1 MAIIKSGRDQII
13 RIKAVLNNFVAKI
26 NRNTGWYWLVSHAWG
41 ALAVLMAALLAGCGE
56 QAWNN
61 PYLAKERGSNTLY
74 SSFSERPKHLDP
86 ARSYSA
92 SEYQFIGQIYEPP
105 LQYHFLKRPYT
116 LVPLTAEQVPQPRY
130 VNAAGQTV
138 AEDATDVVYSIYDI
152 RIRPGT
158 RYQPHPAFAKKANGK
173 PYYQGLNEAD
183 LDAVYT
189 LSDFSEVD
197 SRELVAADYVYQIKR
212 LAHPRLHSPIL
223 GIMGDYIVGLKEYA
237 ATLDE
242 VNQGL
247 AAVAELDEGELPWLD
262 LRDYPLAG
270 VEVLDR
276 YRYRITVKGK
286 YPQLLY
292 WLAMPFFAPLPYEV
306 DQFYAQPG
314 MRERNISLDWYPVGT
329 GAYMLTVNNPN
340 RQMVMERNPNFHDE
354 TYPLEGMPEDMQAG
368 LLADAGKTLPF
379 IDRVVYSLEKETIP
393 YWNKFLQ
400 GYYDASGISSDSFDQ
415 AVSMSGN
422 GDVALTDD
430 MVAKGMRLETAV
442 NTSTMYLGFNMLD
455 PIIGGYSERQRKLRQ
470 AIAIAFDY
478 EEYIS
483 IFANGRGIPA
493 QGAVPP
499 GIFGF
504 RDGEAGINPYV
515 YDWVNG
521 KPKRKDIAEA
531 RRLLVEAGYQGG
543 VDSVNGQPL
552 TLNLDIT
559 ASGPDDKARL
569 DWYRKQFKKID
580 IQLVLRNTDYNRF
593 RDKMRKG
600 NAQIFMWGWNADYPD
615 PENFLF
621 LLYGPNGKVKSHG
634 ENAANYA
641 SAEFDRLFE
650 QMKAMSNSPE
660 RQGIIDRMMRVSQ
673 RDGPWL
679 WGMHPKS
686 FSLFHGW
693 YHNVKPNLMA
703 NNTLKYK
710 RLDPVLREQKRAA
723 WNKPMIWPLLLTV
736 LILVAVLVPAV
747 HGYRRREHQ
756 APLLDENSGREG
768 R

>member
-1 MAIIKSGRDQII
+1 MSEVVYNIGYRRLI
-13 RIKAVLNNFVAKI
+13 RAVLVMFLP
-26 NRNTGWYWLVSHAWG
+26 LVG
-41 ALAVLMAALLAGCGE
+41 LLIGCGD

-61 PYLAKERGSNTLY
+61 PYPASERGSNTLY
-74 SSFSERPKHLDP
+74 SFFSERPKHLDP

-92 SEYQFIGQIYEPP
+92 TEYQFIGQIYEPP

-130 VNAAGQTV
+130 VNQAGQPV
-138 AEDATDVVYSIYDI
+138 SEDATEVAFSIYDI
-152 RIRPGT
+152 HIRPGT
-158 RYQPHPAFAKKANGK
+158 HYQPHPAFARDVTDR
-173 PYYQGLNEAD
+173 PMYLELEQAD
-183 LDAVYT
+183 LADVYT
-189 LSDFSEVD
+189 LADFKLTG

-223 GIMGDYIVGLKEYA
+223 GVMSDYIVGLKDY
-237 ATLDE
+237 
-242 VNQGL
+242 
-247 AAVAELDEGELPWLD
+247 AVALDTAYQAQLEAAEQGPVSGGEGEPVLWLD
-262 LRDYPLAG
+262 LRQYPLAG

-276 YRYRITVKGK
+276 YSYRITVQGK

-292 WLAMPFFAPLPYEV
+292 WLAMPFFAPMPPEV

-314 MRERNISLDWYPVGT
+314 MRERNISLDWYPAGT

-340 RQMVMERNPNFHDE
+340 RQMVMERNPNFHGE
-354 TYPLEGMPEDMQAG
+354 TYPVDGMPGDQQAG
-368 LLADAGKTLPF
+368 LLADAGKPLPF

-415 AVSMSGN
+415 AVSMTGSGEA
-422 GDVALTDD
+422 VLTDE
-430 MVAKGMRLETAV
+430 MAAKGMRLETAV
-442 NTSTMYLGFNMLD
+442 QTSSFYMGFNMLD
-455 PIIGGYSERQRKLRQ
+455 PVIGGYSERQRKLRQ

-483 IFANGRGIPA
+483 IFANGRGVPA
-493 QGAVPP
+493 QGPVPP

-504 RDGEAGINPYV
+504 RDGEAGINHYV

-521 KPKRKDIAEA
+521 KARRKDIEEA
-531 RRLLVEAGYQGG
+531 RRLLAEAGYPRGIER
-543 VDSVNGQPL
+543 DTGQPL

-569 DWYRKQFKKID
+569 DWYRKQFKKLD
-580 IQLVLRNTDYNRF
+580 IQLVFRNTDYNRF
-593 RDKMRKG
+593 RDKMREG

-621 LLYGPNGKVKSHG
+621 LLYGPNGKVEFFG

-650 QMKAMSNSPE
+650 QMKAMPNSDR
-660 RQGIIDRMMRVSQ
+660 RQQIIDRMVLIAR
-673 RDGPWL
+673 RDTPWL

-686 FSLFHGW
+686 FSLLHGW

-710 RLDPVLREQKRAA
+710 RLDPLLREQQRAA
-723 WNKPMIWPLLLTV
+723 WNKPVLWPLVLGIVV
-736 LILVAVLVPAV
+736 LIVVLVPAV
-747 HGYRRREHQ
+747 ISYRRREHQ
-756 APLLDENSGREG
+756 APQLENSAREQV
-768 R
+768 

>member
-1 MAIIKSGRDQII
+1 
-13 RIKAVLNNFVAKI
+13 LNNIVS
-26 NRNTGWYWLVSHAWG
+26 NTSRNIGWHRLIPHVWGSLV
-41 ALAVLMAALLAGCGE
+41 LVVLMPVVLLLAGCGE
-56 QAWNN
+56 KAWNN
-61 PYLAKERGSNTLY
+61 PYPAVEHESNTLY

-116 LVPLTAEQVPQPRY
+116 LMPLTAEQVPQPRY

-138 AEDATDVVYSIYDI
+138 TEDAADVAYSVYDI
-152 RIRPGT
+152 RIRPGS
-158 RYQPHPAFAKKANGK
+158 RYQPHPAFAKDASGV
-173 PYYQGLNEAD
+173 PLYLGLSEAD
-183 LDAVYT
+183 LNDVYT
-189 LSDFSEVD
+189 LADFNTVG

-223 GIMGDYIVGLKEYA
+223 GIMNDYIVGLKDYA
-237 ATLDE
+237 AELDE
-242 VNQGL
+242 VNQQLL
-247 AAVAELDEGELPWLD
+247 AVSEQGDDELAWLD
-262 LRDYPLAG
+262 LRDFPLAG
-270 VEVLDR
+270 VETLDR
-276 YRYRITVKGK
+276 YSYRITVKGK

-340 RQMVMERNPNFHDE
+340 RQMVLERNPNFHAE
-354 TYPLEGMPEDMQAG
+354 TYPDEGMPGDRQLG
-368 LLADAGKTLPF
+368 LLEDAGKQLPF

-415 AVSMSGN
+415 AVSMAGD
-422 GDVALTDD
+422 GDVTLTDE

-442 NTSTMYLGFNMLD
+442 NTSTFYMGFNMLD
-455 PIIGGYSERQRKLRQ
+455 PVIGGYSERQRKLRQ
-470 AIAIAFDY
+470 AISIVFDY

-483 IFANGRGIPA
+483 IFSNGRGIPA
-493 QGAVPP
+493 QGPVPP

-504 RDGEAGINPYV
+504 RDGEKGINPYV

-521 KPKRKDIAEA
+521 KPQRKGIAA
-531 RRLLVEAGYQGG
+531 AKRLLAEAGYPNG
-543 VDSVNGQPL
+543 VDSKNGQPL

-569 DWYRKQFKKID
+569 DWYRKQFKKLD

-641 SAEFDRLFE
+641 SAEFDRLFD
-650 QMKAMSNSPE
+650 QMKAMNNGPE
-660 RQGIIDRMMRVSQ
+660 RQQIINSMIRISQ
-673 RDGPWL
+673 RDAPWL

-703 NNTLKYK
+703 NNSLKYR
-710 RLDPVLREQKRAA
+710 RLDPLMREQQRAA
-723 WNKPMIWPLLLTV
+723 WNKPVIWPLLLIV
-736 LILVAVLVPAV
+736 LLLLAVLVPAII
-747 HGYRRREHQ
+747 GYRRREHQ
-756 APLLDENSGREG
+756 APLLDAGSMQEKS
-768 R
+768 